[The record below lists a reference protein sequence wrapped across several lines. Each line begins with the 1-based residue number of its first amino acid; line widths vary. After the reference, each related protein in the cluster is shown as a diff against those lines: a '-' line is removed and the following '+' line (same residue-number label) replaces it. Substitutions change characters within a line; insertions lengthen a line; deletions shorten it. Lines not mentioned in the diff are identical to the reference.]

1 MKRITRVPGVFLVAA
16 MFLPSAGCAYFT
28 AQRVATMAGKHV
40 AKEVIKKGIKDS
52 KEDKAKK
59 EKARKDKAKKEQV
72 NKGQAER
79 ERAKRQEAER
89 AQLKKSQTQ
98 KPYSTTRPAKR

>member
-1 MKRITRVPGVFLVAA
+1 MNRITKVLGLFLVAA
-16 MFLPSAGCAYFT
+16 MFVPSTGCAYFT

-59 EKARKDKAKKEQV
+59 DKAKKEQV
-72 NKGQAER
+72 KKGQADR

-89 AQLKKSQTQ
+89 AQLKKSPTQ